1 MVMMSLF
8 SSGMVLLNSCLT
20 GGLIMHLERHSIERV
35 GWLRAAVLGAND
47 GIVSTASLVLG
58 VASANTSSSGILLA
72 GVAGLVAGAMSMA
85 TGEYVSVSSQVD
97 TENAALAQEKGELE
111 NDFQGET
118 QELTALYIKRGLNPT
133 LAREVAEQLME
144 KDALGAHARE
154 ELGLTETNSA
164 QPLQAALFSA
174 VSFSAGAIL
183 PLIVA
188 WLAPHAYI
196 STFIILTTLFS
207 LAILGYISSVVGN
220 ASPVKAI
227 IRITFWSAMAM
238 GLSIGVGHFA
248 GQSLI

>member
-1 MVMMSLF
+1 
-8 SSGMVLLNSCLT
+8 
-20 GGLIMHLERHSIERV
+20 MHLERHSIERV

-118 QELTALYIKRGLNPT
+118 QELTSLYIKRGLNPT

-154 ELGLTETNSA
+154 ELGLTETHSA

-248 GQSLI
+248 GQNLI